1 MCLTRRSTVETVRRY
16 SKLPHLWGLS
26 KRLASWL
33 EPSELGKETEDA
45 PTLPHVHKLDQRLS
59 DETRAALVQDY
70 HEGASLAD
78 LQRTYSLGRSS
89 VQRLLR
95 EARLRRRRK
104 SLTDIEVAVLVEL
117 YESGLTIRE
126 IAAEQRLAKTTVQP
140 CTYTRRH
147 RNEINGAER
156 QSRSNQVSPAH
167 LPPLR
172 YSDRR
177 DSLSAVASG
186 QIASAMDCHP
196 ADPGSHEYAATTAQV
211 ILTLDCDGP
220 MHIPHRLVVPAECNR
235 SASSSC
241 PHASSPQPQGATSL
255 SKSSD
260 PPISMS
266 STWSAF
272 HPRA

>member
-126 IAAEQRLAKTTVQP
+126 IAAEQRLAKTTVQDAL
-140 CTYTRRH
+140 TRGGI
-147 RNEINGAER
+147 EM
-156 QSRSNQVSPAH
+156 RSTA
-167 LPPLR
+167 
-172 YSDRR
+172 RR
-177 DSLSAVASG
+177 GRA
-186 QIASAMDCHP
+186 
-196 ADPGSHEYAATTAQV
+196 AATKSR
-211 ILTLDCDGP
+211 P
-220 MHIPHRLVVPAECNR
+220 HIFPH
-235 SASSSC
+235 
-241 PHASSPQPQGATSL
+241 
-255 SKSSD
+255 SD
-260 PPISMS
+260 TRIEGI
-266 STWSAF
+266 
-272 HPRA
+272 R